1 MENLKL
7 ERVEIENKT
16 RFLDGKQHIASYD
29 FVNEEIKY
37 DSEKIEYAL
46 KCFDSYSLSFP
57 IWDMLAE
64 KTDEELDF
72 DEGLVAKMLYNMRF
86 QRKEISNLELRKEIE
101 ECILKLYENETI
113 VQINNVL
120 LYLDDGYECEDY
132 DSSFISNREKYN
144 ALSRIYILDMYL
156 SHDIKDLDLSVFDY
170 EQLLE
175 IHKGLKNDVD
185 VRLYANPK
193 YHWSRMAIIREVLED
208 YGIDVSKYVEAGFTE
223 NEIDEIREGLESG
236 IDVSIYAD
244 IYLHH
249 DEMRE
254 IREKLEEG
262 KKVYKLRYDSSQL
275 DIIINALEE
284 VKAYYEQ
291 YLFDSY
297 ENFDELGKII
307 NNLKEL

>member
-1 MENLKL
+1 MKNLKL
-7 ERVEIENKT
+7 ERVEIKDNSIL
-16 RFLDGKQHIASYD
+16 LDGKFHIERYA
-29 FVNEEIKY
+29 FVNEVIMS
-37 DSEKIEYAL
+37 DSEKIENAL
-46 KCFDSYSLSFP
+46 KYFDSYLLSWL

-72 DEGLVAKMLYNMRF
+72 DERVVEDMLYDMCFNI
-86 QRKEISNLELRKEIE
+86 KNISNLELRKKIE
-101 ECILKLYENETI
+101 ECILKLYENEDI
-113 VQINNVL
+113 IQINNVL
-120 LYLDDGYECEDY
+120 LYLDDNYESDDY
-132 DSSFISNREKYN
+132 ANLEEVYT
-144 ALSRIYILDMYL
+144 LDMYL
-156 SHDIKDLDLSVFDY
+156 SHDIKDIKLRFFNY

-223 NEIDEIREGLESG
+223 KEIDEIREGLENG
-236 IDVSIYAD
+236 VDVSIYAD

-249 DEMRE
+249 DEMHE

-262 KKVYKLRYDSSQL
+262 KKVYELRCDKSQL
-275 DIIINALEE
+275 NIIINALEE
-284 VKAYYEQ
+284 SKAYYEQ

-297 ENFDELGKII
+297 DNFDELEKII
-307 NNLKEL
+307 KNLKDELPHKLW

>member
-1 MENLKL
+1 MKNLKL
-7 ERVEIENKT
+7 ERVEIKDNSM
-16 RFLDGKQHIASYD
+16 FLDGKQHIESYA
-29 FVNEEIKY
+29 FVNKEIRY
-37 DSEKIEYAL
+37 DLEKIENAL
-46 KCFDSYSLSFP
+46 KYFDSYLLSYS
-57 IWDMLAE
+57 IWDILYE
-64 KTDEELDF
+64 KTNEELDF
-72 DEGLVAKMLYNMRF
+72 DERLVEDMLYNMRF
-86 QRKEISNLELRKEIE
+86 NIKKISNLELKKELE
-101 ECILKLYENETI
+101 ECILKLYESENI

-120 LYLDDGYECEDY
+120 LYLDDNYECEDCPSLEEVY
-132 DSSFISNREKYN
+132 T
-144 ALSRIYILDMYL
+144 LDMYL
-156 SHDIKDLDLSVFDY
+156 SHDIKDIDLSVFDY

-193 YHWSRMAIIREVLED
+193 YHWSRMAIIREALED

-223 NEIDEIREGLESG
+223 NEIDEIREGLENG
-236 IDVSIYAD
+236 VDVSIYAD

-275 DIIINALEE
+275 DIIINALDEA
-284 VKAYYEQ
+284 KTYYEQ

-297 ENFDELGKII
+297 DNFDELEKII
-307 NNLKEL
+307 KDLKNELPHKLW

>member
-1 MENLKL
+1 MKNLEL
-7 ERVEIENKT
+7 ERVEIKDKT
-16 RFLDGKQHIASYD
+16 IFLDGKEHIGSYD
-29 FVNEEIKY
+29 FVNEEIEY

-46 KCFDSYSLSFP
+46 KCFDSYFLSFP
-57 IWDMLAE
+57 IWDILNG
-64 KTDEELDF
+64 KTDEELGF
-72 DEGLVAKMLYNMRF
+72 DERLVSDMLYDMRF
-86 QRKEISNLELRKEIE
+86 SIKKISNLELKKEIE
-101 ECILKLYENETI
+101 ECILKLYEYKDI

-120 LYLDDGYECEDY
+120 LYLDDNYECEDCPSLEEVY
-132 DSSFISNREKYN
+132 T
-144 ALSRIYILDMYL
+144 LDMYL
-156 SHDIKDLDLSVFDY
+156 SHDIKDLDLSAFDY

-193 YHWSRMAIIREVLED
+193 YHWSRMEIIREVLED

-223 NEIDEIREGLESG
+223 NEIDEIREGLEAG
-236 IDVSIYAD
+236 IDVSAYAD
-244 IYLHH
+244 IFLHH

-284 VKAYYEQ
+284 AKTYYEQ

-297 ENFDELGKII
+297 DNFDELEKII
-307 NNLKEL
+307 KDLKNELPHKLW

>member
-1 MENLKL
+1 MKNLEL
-7 ERVEIENKT
+7 ERVEIKYNSM
-16 RFLDGKQHIASYD
+16 FLDGKQHIESYA
-29 FVNEEIKY
+29 FVNEEIRY
-37 DSEKIEYAL
+37 GLEKIENAL
-46 KCFDSYSLSFP
+46 KYFDSYLLSYS
-57 IWDMLAE
+57 IWDILYE

-72 DEGLVAKMLYNMRF
+72 DERLVQDMLYDMRF
-86 QRKEISNLELRKEIE
+86 NIKKISNLELKKEVE
-101 ECILKLYENETI
+101 ECILKLYDSGSI

-120 LYLDDGYECEDY
+120 LYLDDNYECEDCPSLEEVY
-132 DSSFISNREKYN
+132 T
-144 ALSRIYILDMYL
+144 LDMYL

-193 YHWSRMAIIREVLED
+193 YHWSRMAIIREALEN

-223 NEIDEIREGLESG
+223 NEIDEIREGLENG
-236 IDVSIYAD
+236 VDVSIYTD

-284 VKAYYEQ
+284 AKTYYEQ

-297 ENFDELGKII
+297 DNFDELEKII
-307 NNLKEL
+307 KDLKNELPHKLWWW

>member
-1 MENLKL
+1 MKNLKL
-7 ERVEIENKT
+7 ERVEIKDNSM
-16 RFLDGKQHIASYD
+16 FLDGKFHITSYD

-46 KCFDSYSLSFP
+46 KCFDSYSFSFP

-72 DEGLVAKMLYNMRF
+72 DEQVVQDMLCDMRF
-86 QRKEISNLELRKEIE
+86 NIKKIYNLELRKEIE
-101 ECILKLYENETI
+101 ECILKLYENKDI

-120 LYLDDGYECEDY
+120 LYLDDNYDY
-132 DSSFISNREKYN
+132 DDCISLEK
-144 ALSRIYILDMYL
+144 IYTLDMYL
-156 SHDIKDLDLSVFDY
+156 SHNIKDLDLYVFNY

-193 YHWSRMAIIREVLED
+193 YHWSRMRIIREVLED

-223 NEIDEIREGLESG
+223 NEIDEIREGLENG
-236 IDVSIYAD
+236 VDVSIYAD

-284 VKAYYEQ
+284 AKTYYEQ

-297 ENFDELGKII
+297 DNFDELEKII
-307 NNLKEL
+307 KDLKNELPHKLW

>member
-1 MENLKL
+1 MKNLKL
-7 ERVEIENKT
+7 ERVEIKDNSM
-16 RFLDGKQHIASYD
+16 FLDGKFHITSYD

-193 YHWSRMAIIREVLED
+193 YHWEDMSEIREELED
-208 YGIDVSKYVEAGFTE
+208 WGIDISKYVGVGFLD
-223 NEIDEIREGLESG
+223 NELYEIKRGLESG
-236 IDVSIYAD
+236 VDVSVYTD
-244 IYLHH
+244 TDLND
-249 DEMRE
+249 DEMYELR
-254 IREKLEEG
+254 RKLEDG
-262 KKVYKLRYDSSQL
+262 NKIYKLRYDKSQL

-284 VKAYYEQ
+284 AKAYYEQ